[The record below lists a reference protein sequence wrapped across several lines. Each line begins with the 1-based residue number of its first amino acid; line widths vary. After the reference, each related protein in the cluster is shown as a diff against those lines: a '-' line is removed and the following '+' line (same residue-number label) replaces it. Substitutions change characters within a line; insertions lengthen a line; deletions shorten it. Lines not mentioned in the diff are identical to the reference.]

1 MDWKLIKLFWILY
14 LAFVFVTNEFD
25 FTAWH
30 VAVRFFFV
38 IVLLFCGMYITEEYR
53 EDKQ

>member
-14 LAFVFVTNEFD
+14 LAFVFVTNDFD

-30 VAVRFFFV
+30 IATRFFFV
-38 IVLLFCGMYITEEYR
+38 IVFGFFGMLITEEDR